1 MSPEYIQTVRVVLS
15 LSENLKMSAG
25 GAGSGGSGGAF
36 RVANRVPSGYSRS
49 QGWRIHV
56 HPRLQVAPCQPAG
69 RPLAA
74 RSRGLARVT
83 TDSYLLEGQPN
94 LSYVSNG
101 GSHLLIR
108 ILRSDIYSS

>member
-1 MSPEYIQTVRVVLS
+1 MGDQEERSGWQTGYP
-15 LSENLKMSAG
+15 A
-25 GAGSGGSGGAF
+25 AIA
-36 RVANRVPSGYSRS
+36 VAKVGVFTYTL
-49 QGWRIHV
+49 GC
-56 HPRLQVAPCQPAG
+56 RLLLVSQPAV
-69 RPLAA
+69 LAA